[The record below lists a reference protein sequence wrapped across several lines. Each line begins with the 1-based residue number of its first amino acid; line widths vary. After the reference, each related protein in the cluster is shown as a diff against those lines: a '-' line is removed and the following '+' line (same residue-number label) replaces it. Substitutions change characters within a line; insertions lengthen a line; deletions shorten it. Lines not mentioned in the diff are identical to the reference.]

1 MSWGIRII
9 FLYVGFVGMIVF
21 MVMLT
26 MREKGDLV
34 TPDYY
39 KQELEFQQTI
49 DSKERAHTSAAQ
61 PTISVVD
68 GNLVTAYPDN
78 NVSGKI
84 VVYRPSD
91 SSKDFEVDITVGEDS
106 SQVIQGSRFVK
117 GLYKV
122 TIHWNKDGN
131 SHQSEYSVYM
141 P

>member
-26 MREKGDLV
+26 MREKVDLV

-49 DSKERAHTSAAQ
+49 DSKERANASGAQ

-68 GNLVTAYPDN
+68 GNLVTVYPDKS
-78 NVSGKI
+78 VSGKI
-84 VVYRPSD
+84 AVYRPSD
-91 SSKDFEVDITVGEDS
+91 SSKDFEVEITVGEDGN
-106 SQVIQGSRFVK
+106 QPIPGSRFVK

-122 TIHWNKDGN
+122 TIYWNKDEV